1 MELSEWHF
9 FQKTRR
15 MPTYDQFFIWLNKL
29 KTTLYETEDYSG
41 EPAAITDAMFINMVH
56 YRAMPLQVRQVRVKR
71 GGNCMQGH
79 TKYEMLHGF
88 NLYRVGT
95 EL

>member
-1 MELSEWHF
+1 
-9 FQKTRR
+9 

-29 KTTLYETEDYSG
+29 KTTLYETEDYRG

-71 GGNCMQGH
+71 GGNGIQGQIKH
-79 TKYEMLHGF
+79 EMLQGL
-88 NLYRVGT
+88 NPKRVGPSYPG
-95 EL
+95 